1 MDTEVTEPNRPNLI
15 KKKNTKSA
23 AWNFF
28 GIEAD
33 EHGVSIPSQEHRPI
47 CRICYKS
54 VPCKTGNTTNLFT
67 HLRERHPDAYK
78 EANQGNMNTKK
89 ASRSQG
95 MQPTLETVVERST
108 HYDPK
113 GSQAKELNH
122 AVAYFLAK
130 DMQPLQ
136 TVEKPGFQK
145 MIAKFNPRYKL
156 PSRKHFSHQEIPRLY
171 NQVKETVVNPK
182 LSQIDFFSATTDLWT
197 SRATHP
203 YLSYTV
209 HFIDSAWG
217 LQSICLETVPLFE
230 DHTGENIIESIND
243 ILSNWNLS
251 TDKLVLTATDNGSNF
266 VAGFHSRGWL
276 RLSCFGHCLDLAIN
290 KCLEMQRVQRSVRR
304 CNTLVASFSRSWKKQ
319 RNLKEKQSQ
328 LGLPEHK
335 LVGAVTTRW
344 NSTYDM
350 VERILQQQQALS
362 AVLLEDRKS
371 WCLMLN
377 DADVTVLETFAEL
390 VKPLSYLTDALSGE
404 KEVTCSAIR
413 PLLQHVME
421 ICEENDED
429 SPLLVQMK
437 SAISGNLSPR
447 YESAAISI
455 IIDKCSFLD
464 PRFKANY
471 VADTDL
477 VKSNLLTEMLKQHD
491 QHRGESDDADD
502 HRLTINPQQDS
513 QELLEPPL
521 PKKAKRSYSYFK

>member
-1 MDTEVTEPNRPNLI
+1 MDNQVNETNLV

-23 AWNFF
+23 AWDFF
-28 GIEAD
+28 GIRAD
-33 EHGVSIPSQEHRPI
+33 EHGVAIPSEEHRPVCKI
-47 CRICYKS
+47 CRKS
-54 VPCKTGNTTNLFT
+54 VQCKSGNTTNLFT
-67 HLRERHPDAYK
+67 HLRDQHPKEYK
-78 EANQGNMNTKK
+78 EASQRNCNANK
-89 ASRSQG
+89 APRSQSK
-95 MQPTLETVVERST
+95 QPTLETVVKRST

-113 GSQAKELNH
+113 CSQAKELNH

-130 DMQPLQ
+130 DMQPLY

-145 MIAKFNPRYKL
+145 MIAKLNPRYKL

-182 LSQIDFFSATTDLWT
+182 LSQIDFFCATTDLWT

-209 HFIDSAWG
+209 HFIDSSWE

-243 ILSNWNLS
+243 ILTNWNLS
-251 TDKLVLTATDNGSNF
+251 TEKLVLTTTDNGSNF
-266 VAGFHSRGWL
+266 VAWFHSHGWL

-290 KCLEMQRVQRSVRR
+290 KCLEMQRVQKAVRR
-304 CNTLVASFSRSWKKQ
+304 CSALVASFYRSWKKK
-319 RNLKEKQSQ
+319 RDLNEKQRQ

-335 LVGAVTTRW
+335 LLGAVTTRW

-350 VERILQQQQALS
+350 VERILEQQQALS

-377 DADVTVLETFAEL
+377 DADVTVLEMFVEL

-421 ICEENDED
+421 ICEDKDED
-429 SPLLVQMK
+429 SPLSVQMK
-437 SAISGNLSPR
+437 SAISDNLSSR
-447 YESAAISI
+447 YESEVISLV
-455 IIDKCSFLD
+455 IDKCSFLD
-464 PRFKANY
+464 PRFKVNY

-477 VKSNLLTEMLKQHD
+477 VKSNLLTEMVQKHQE
-491 QHRGESDDADD
+491 ESSD
-502 HRLTINPQQDS
+502 HSLTN
-513 QELLEPPL
+513 
-521 PKKAKRSYSYFK
+521 

>member
-1 MDTEVTEPNRPNLI
+1 MAVILLL
-15 KKKNTKSA
+15 
-23 AWNFF
+23 
-28 GIEAD
+28 G
-33 EHGVSIPSQEHRPI
+33 
-47 CRICYKS
+47 
-54 VPCKTGNTTNLFT
+54 FT
-67 HLRERHPDAYK
+67 R
-78 EANQGNMNTKK
+78 
-89 ASRSQG
+89 
-95 MQPTLETVVERST
+95 VV
-108 HYDPK
+108 
-113 GSQAKELNH
+113 
-122 AVAYFLAK
+122 
-130 DMQPLQ
+130 
-136 TVEKPGFQK
+136 
-145 MIAKFNPRYKL
+145 
-156 PSRKHFSHQEIPRLY
+156 
-171 NQVKETVVNPK
+171 
-182 LSQIDFFSATTDLWT
+182 
-197 SRATHP
+197 
-203 YLSYTV
+203 
-209 HFIDSAWG
+209 
-217 LQSICLETVPLFE
+217 
-230 DHTGENIIESIND
+230 
-243 ILSNWNLS
+243 
-251 TDKLVLTATDNGSNF
+251 
-266 VAGFHSRGWL
+266 GWL

-344 NSTYDM
+344 NSIYDM
-350 VERILQQQQALS
+350 VERILEQQQALS
-362 AVLLEDRKS
+362 AVLLKDRKS

-377 DADVTVLETFAEL
+377 DADVTVLATFNEL

-513 QELLEPPL
+513 
-521 PKKAKRSYSYFK
+521 